1 MSVRYQPRWP
11 GMTLNGVIALIL
23 RFSRNSIAL
32 QANYVTVV
40 EDRHRGL
47 CLHNVYMYNV
57 RKYCLPVPVSHFWPK
72 LTHPAA
78 RSLCD
83 SWATCSELHT
93 LVRYNKRLF
102 FYSRAILRRC
112 ITFPVHEQ
120 RCRRRRTLRRWQLM
134 VNEHRLMANTFREV
148 IRGVRRQLIE
158 DLSVTDLLIVDLLD
172 RRVLTDEQYRQLLVR
187 NTRSLTF
194 TI

>member
-32 QANYVTVV
+32 LANYVTVV

-78 RSLCD
+78 LSLCD

-93 LVRYNKRLF
+93 LVRYNNRLF
-102 FYSRAILRRC
+102 FYSTAILRRY
-112 ITFPVHEQ
+112 IT
-120 RCRRRRTLRRWQLM
+120 CRLWFGISEIKVLIAKSKLKFLAKFIQSSNVLCQMFADSAHAESSTYSACSD
-134 VNEHRLMANTFREV
+134 RL
-148 IRGVRRQLIE
+148 I
-158 DLSVTDLLIVDLLD
+158 
-172 RRVLTDEQYRQLLVR
+172 
-187 NTRSLTF
+187 
-194 TI
+194 